1 MNSLDIVVA
10 FGGGIFGAAVGA
22 LAAFEFVGLLVIAM
36 TVVQIITGASS
47 DFITFPFGLFG
58 PHTGGFAAGVAAT
71 AYAAKKGK
79 LGSGRDITA
88 GLSGLAAY
96 DVLLVGGVFWG
107 GWLHHRLGVEPDSGL
122 PVRQCLDRYRGTN
135 RGDFWRGLASGFR

>member
-58 PHTGGFAAGVAAT
+58 TPAALPLGLRRRRMQRRKASWVPGVI
-71 AYAAKKGK
+71 
-79 LGSGRDITA
+79 S
-88 GLSGLAAY
+88 
-96 DVLLVGGVFWG
+96 
-107 GWLHHRLGVEPDSGL
+107 L
-122 PVRQCLDRYRGTN
+122 PG
-135 RGDFWRGLASGFR
+135 

>member
-96 DVLLVGGVFWG
+96 DVLLVGGFWG

>member
-58 PHTGGFAAGVAAT
+58 PTPAALP
-71 AYAAKKGK
+71 
-79 LGSGRDITA
+79 LGLRRRRMQRKAS
-88 GLSGLAAY
+88 
-96 DVLLVGGVFWG
+96 W
-107 GWLHHRLGVEPDSGL
+107 
-122 PVRQCLDRYRGTN
+122 VR
-135 RGDFWRGLASGFR
+135 A

>member
-47 DFITFPFGLFG
+47 DFITFPFSKSPPAIPVSIIILNFRISL
-58 PHTGGFAAGVAAT
+58 PPFRT
-71 AYAAKKGK
+71 A
-79 LGSGRDITA
+79 S
-88 GLSGLAAY
+88 
-96 DVLLVGGVFWG
+96 
-107 GWLHHRLGVEPDSGL
+107 
-122 PVRQCLDRYRGTN
+122 
-135 RGDFWRGLASGFR
+135 

>member
-58 PHTGGFAAGVAAT
+58 PHTGGLSAG
-71 AYAAKKGK
+71 
-79 LGSGRDITA
+79 
-88 GLSGLAAY
+88 
-96 DVLLVGGVFWG
+96 GGG
-107 GWLHHRLGVEPDSGL
+107 GGG
-122 PVRQCLDRYRGTN
+122 G
-135 RGDFWRGLASGFR
+135 GG

>member
-47 DFITFPFGLFG
+47 DFITFRLDCLARTPAALPLGLRRRRMQRRKASWV
-58 PHTGGFAAGVAAT
+58 PGVI
-71 AYAAKKGK
+71 
-79 LGSGRDITA
+79 S
-88 GLSGLAAY
+88 
-96 DVLLVGGVFWG
+96 
-107 GWLHHRLGVEPDSGL
+107 L
-122 PVRQCLDRYRGTN
+122 PG
-135 RGDFWRGLASGFR
+135 